1 MANFSDLIAVNGS
14 ATQIGLLQRA
24 AEALSHDDFYPEVL
38 EVLPAAAYITDSNG
52 LITFFNETA
61 LGKSECCGSWK
72 PFWPDGRR
80 LLHGGCPTALA
91 LREDRAVRGMEVLA
105 ERLDGSRVPFLSFPR
120 PLHDSSR
127 ALWGR

>member
-14 ATQIGLLQRA
+14 ATQIGLLQCA